1 MKKNKIKKTENN
13 PSTLQK
19 NNKIQISNKTTEQNM
34 KKEELHNISINSNN
48 RIITKKIKLKRNIKR
63 VKNKNIEA
71 KILENIIYNNFI
83 LKYKYMTIYYNSII
97 SDRLINNIRSHIV
110 TSFKEFLIFEEIFEF
125 INKYYKKKES
135 SLLLKEIINFYVSN
149 ELFFPNY
156 SILLEKNYLLRNIQ
170 EKQKLLENEE
180 DEKKKKEKNKE
191 KEDEDN
197 IFTSKVMNSILNQT
211 NTSDAINILG
221 LDKNNNNEDSDIE
234 KIDILIKNV
243 KNIENKDYKNKI
255 FYKKKLI
262 KFGGDNNINNNKICK
277 LSQYVNIADN
287 KPKKLNEN
295 INEDQSRKTLNF
307 ESLSKTN
314 IINKCNNINNYSLK
328 NNEGKYFSKIN
339 SINNNESNL
348 SKDNFN
354 SNNNERKRNT
364 IEDTQKKFRRKMLFS
379 HVKENDIKGKS
390 LKNLIYPYIKPIKQS
405 LSYSKKKIDKNS
417 SNKYNEKKKNNF
429 YKECLNISSYQ
440 KYFNNDI
447 NFINRNVYTK
457 KIYKVY
463 TRNILNTTNSEKTEY
478 INYVKDKNIEND
490 IINNEVSK
498 TDNRI
503 KSYRINKGIRTNN
516 LTLNSHLNI
525 SSSRKSLNT
534 SYSNKTRNYHQNSKK
549 IYNNIPKIL
558 KRKLFIDEDMKASIN
573 NKSNTNFNYNRN
585 NTITNTSSI
594 KKKKLFIIS
603 EKEKDKNMIEDNN
616 IAININQNTYLSINN
631 AYSTINNHS
640 RKKKKMVIKIEKKM
654 RSEKPKNKNIIII
667 KNDEYFETF
676 GKNSDKNLTLK
687 NQNSIYDSKREIN
700 KYTISI
706 RNNRILTP
714 QKNKLINETRLTSL
728 DKKSIKYFLNKFNDK
743 NNSNKIIEINKKLNS
758 NYNNPQ
764 QKFSN
769 NEDLN
774 NIQVLNSQNKI
785 GKRRKY
791 IVLRDRNAYIYK

>member
-19 NNKIQISNKTTEQNM
+19 NNKIQISNKTSEQNM

-170 EKQKLLENEE
+170 EKQKLLENKENK
-180 DEKKKKEKNKE
+180 KKKKEKNKE

-429 YKECLNISSYQ
+429 YKECLNNSSYQ

-616 IAININQNTYLSINN
+616 IIAININQNTYLSINN

-654 RSEKPKNKNIIII
+654 RSEKQKNKNIIII

-764 QKFSN
+764 RFSN

-774 NIQVLNSQNKI
+774 NIQVINSQNKI

>member
-149 ELFFPNY
+149 EFFFPNY

-277 LSQYVNIADN
+277 LSQYVNIMDN

-616 IAININQNTYLSINN
+616 IIAININQNTYLSINN

-654 RSEKPKNKNIIII
+654 RSEKQKNKNKIII

-687 NQNSIYDSKREIN
+687 NQNIYDSKREIN

-743 NNSNKIIEINKKLNS
+743 NNSNKKIEINKKLNS

-764 QKFSN
+764 QRFSN

-774 NIQVLNSQNKI
+774 NIQVINSQNKI

>member
-170 EKQKLLENEE
+170 EKQKLLENKENK
-180 DEKKKKEKNKE
+180 KKKKEKNKE

-307 ESLSKTN
+307 ESLSKAN

-654 RSEKPKNKNIIII
+654 RSEKQKNKNIIII

-764 QKFSN
+764 RFSN

-774 NIQVLNSQNKI
+774 NIQVINSQNKI